1 MPPTIAPIACASS
14 PVINGGDTETRSLT
28 INNDDESV
36 KLVEEDE
43 EIDEDDEELPS
54 VVAIESIGA
63 DAVVVDNSS
72 NGDDVCDAD
81 AVVLV
86 LIDVIAVVMRE
97 VEVPLLRVEEG

>member
-1 MPPTIAPIACASS
+1 MPPTITPIACASS
-14 PVINGGDTETRSLT
+14 PVVNGGDTETLT

-54 VVAIESIGA
+54 EVAIESIGA

-72 NGDDVCDAD
+72 NDDDVCDG

-86 LIDVIAVVMRE
+86 
-97 VEVPLLRVEEG
+97 